1 MNPAA
6 THPRVVRAAWVRYSR
21 LSETNAMKLW
31 GGRFTGEADA
41 EFARFN
47 ASFRFDR
54 RLLEADI
61 EGSRAQAEALQ
72 AAGILSRDEAER
84 IGEGLGEILRRARQ
98 QAGYLDSR
106 DAEDVH
112 SFVEA
117 ELVALV
123 GDAGYKL
130 HTGRSRNDQV
140 ATDLRLFLRGQ
151 IDRTL
156 EILRDLQRALIE
168 LAEANREA
176 VLPGYTHMQRAQP
189 VLFAHY
195 LLAYFEMFRRDRDR
209 LTDVRRRVNRLPLG
223 AGALAGTGFAIDREM
238 MARRLGFDGLC
249 ENSLD
254 AVSDRDFV
262 IEFIAAASIA
272 MVHLSRLAE
281 DFIIYSTTEFGFIEL
296 SDAVST
302 GSSLM
307 PQKKN
312 PDSLELIRGK
322 AGRVFGH
329 HAALLATMKGLPMAY
344 NKDMQE
350 DKEALF
356 DSLDTLHGS
365 LRVMTT
371 VLGNTRINGER
382 ARAALQHG
390 FMNATDLADYLVR
403 RGLEFRRAHE
413 IVGRAVAYA
422 VEQGRALEQLSLDEF
437 KQFSPLFEENLYDA
451 LKLESA
457 LANKPAR
464 GGTSPAR
471 VAEAL
476 ARARAELG

>member
-1 MNPAA
+1 
-6 THPRVVRAAWVRYSR
+6 V
-21 LSETNAMKLW
+21 KLW

-47 ASFRFDR
+47 ASFGFDR

-61 EGSRAQAEALQ
+61 EGSLAQAEALQ
-72 AAGILSRDEAER
+72 AVGILSPAEAQS
-84 IGEGLGEILRRARQ
+84 INNGLNEILRRARE
-98 QAGYLDSR
+98 QAAYLDSR

-117 ELVALV
+117 ELVALI

-140 ATDLRLFLRGQ
+140 ATDLRLFLRGE
-151 IDRTL
+151 IDQTL
-156 EILRDLQRALIE
+156 ETLRNFERALIE
-168 LAEANREA
+168 LAEANRDA
-176 VLPGYTHMQRAQP
+176 VIPGYTHMQRAQP

-195 LLAYFEMFRRDRDR
+195 LLAYFEMFQRDCERFI
-209 LTDVRRRVNRLPLG
+209 DVRRRVNRLPLG

-238 MARRLGFDGLC
+238 MAQRLGFDGLC

-262 IEFIAAASIA
+262 IEFIAAAAIA
-272 MVHLSRLAE
+272 MMHLSRLAE

-329 HAALLATMKGLPMAY
+329 HAALLATMKGLPLAY

-356 DSLDTLHGS
+356 DSLDTLHHS

-371 VLGNTRINGER
+371 VLRNTRLNGER
-382 ARAALQHG
+382 TREAVMQG

-403 RGLEFRRAHE
+403 HGLEFRRAHE
-413 IVGRAVAYA
+413 VVGRAVAYA
-422 VEQGRALEQLSLDEF
+422 IEHGRALEQLSLDEF
-437 KQFSPLFEENLYDA
+437 KQFSPLFEDSLYTA
-451 LKLESA
+451 LKLESS

-464 GGTSPAR
+464 GGTSPDR

-476 ARARAELG
+476 ARAKAELG

>member
-1 MNPAA
+1 
-6 THPRVVRAAWVRYSR
+6 
-21 LSETNAMKLW
+21 MKLW
-31 GGRFTGEADA
+31 GGRFTGAADA

-61 EGSRAQAEALQ
+61 EGSRAQAEALRD
-72 AAGILSRDEAER
+72 AGILSRDETVR
-84 IGEGLGEILRRARQ
+84 IGEGLDEILRRARTD
-98 QAGYLDSR
+98 AAYLDSR

-117 ELVALV
+117 ELVALI

-140 ATDLRLFLRGQ
+140 ATDLRLFLRGE
-151 IDRTL
+151 IDHTL
-156 EILRDLQRALIE
+156 DTLRDLQRALID
-168 LAEANREA
+168 LAEANRDA

-195 LLAYFEMFRRDRDR
+195 LLAYFEMFRRDRER
-209 LTDVRRRVNRLPLG
+209 LIDVRRRVNRLPLG

-249 ENSLD
+249 DNSLD

-262 IEFIAAASIA
+262 IEYVAAAALA
-272 MVHLSRLAE
+272 MMHLSRLAE

-322 AGRVFGH
+322 AGRIFGH
-329 HAALLATMKGLPMAY
+329 HAALLATMKGLPLAY

-356 DSLDTLHGS
+356 DSIDTLLGA

-371 VLGNTRINGER
+371 VLGNTRLNGER
-382 ARAALQHG
+382 MRAAVMHG
-390 FMNATDLADYLVR
+390 YMNATDLADYLVR
-403 RGLEFRRAHE
+403 RGLAFRRAHE
-413 IVGRAVAYA
+413 VVGRAVAYA
-422 VEQGRALEQLSLDEF
+422 IEQGKALEQLSLDEF
-437 KQFSPLFEENLYDA
+437 KPFSPLFEGDLYDA
-451 LKLESA
+451 LKLESS
-457 LANKPAR
+457 LSNKPAR

-476 ARARAELG
+476 AKAKAELG

>member
-1 MNPAA
+1 
-6 THPRVVRAAWVRYSR
+6 
-21 LSETNAMKLW
+21 MKLW

-54 RLLEADI
+54 RLLAADI
-61 EGSRAQAEALQ
+61 EGSLAQAEALQ
-72 AAGILSRDEAER
+72 AAGLLSRAEAER
-84 IGEGLGEILRRARQ
+84 LSEGLKEILRQARED
-98 QAGYLDSR
+98 AAYLDRR

-117 ELVALV
+117 ELVTLV
-123 GDAGYKL
+123 GDVGYKL

-140 ATDLRLFLRGQ
+140 ATDLRLFLRAE
-151 IDRTL
+151 IDQTL
-156 EILRDLQRALIE
+156 DLLRDFERALIE
-168 LAEANREA
+168 LAEANRAA
-176 VLPGYTHMQRAQP
+176 VLPGYTHLQRAQP

-195 LLAYFEMFRRDRDR
+195 LLAYFEMFRRDGER
-209 LTDVRRRVNRLPLG
+209 LADVRRRVNRLPLG

-262 IEFIAAASIA
+262 IEFVAAAAIA
-272 MVHLSRLAE
+272 MMHLSRLAE
-281 DFIIYSTTEFGFIEL
+281 DFIIYSTTEFGFVEL

-329 HAALLATMKGLPMAY
+329 HAALLATMKGLPLAY

-356 DSLDTLHGS
+356 DSIDTLNGA
-365 LRVMTT
+365 LGVMTT
-371 VLGNTRINGER
+371 VLGNTRLNGER
-382 ARAALQHG
+382 TRAAATQG
-390 FMNATDLADYLVR
+390 YMNATDLADYLVR

-413 IVGRAVAYA
+413 VVGRSVAYA
-422 VEQGRALEQLSLDEF
+422 IEHGKALEQLSLDEF
-437 KQFSPLFEENLYDA
+437 KRFSPLFEDDLYDS
-451 LKLESA
+451 LQLETS

-476 ARARAELG
+476 AKAKAELGG